1 VERRYGRDVGLSVRM
16 AACLAL
22 LAVLYL
28 PALGWI
34 VLFAYGWTASP
45 AAGALAAIGALG
57 LLAAVPFLSERV
69 ALGAAGARPI
79 RAGEHPRL
87 EAMVERLCALA
98 DVAAP
103 RLALADTD
111 VPNAFSAGRS
121 PRNAVVIVTRGL
133 LERLDDEELEA
144 VLAHELAHV
153 ANRDAFVMTLAGA
166 PAALLR
172 KVVWGLARLP
182 FRAPGL
188 AKVPA
193 ALLVLY
199 LLPVLFAGW
208 VAYALAT
215 LVLMSLSRYREFAA
229 DRGAAVLTGAPEHM
243 MSALQSIAEALPLI
257 PSRDLRAVAGANAFA
272 VLPARPQANGFEVDP
287 LHLFPTHPPLA
298 ARLERLAQL
307 ARTIGRATALA
318 EPERSPVAA
327 DVPAPPRPDNPQA
340 MGAFLLGLLVWILLA
355 GSWLLEPASAGGGIV
370 LVGLLGSAAVL
381 GGIVL
386 GFQGVGRASA
396 GAGFMGYA
404 VAGLTLLLGPWVL
417 AMLAVVVFALLGLL
431 GVAPV

>member
-1 VERRYGRDVGLSVRM
+1 MERRYGRDLGLSLRM
-16 AACLAL
+16 AACLTL

-45 AAGALAAIGALG
+45 AAGVIAAIGALG

-79 RAGEHPRL
+79 RPGEQRRL

-103 RLALADTD
+103 RLALTDTD
-111 VPNAFSAGRS
+111 LPNAFSAGRS

-172 KVVWGLARLP
+172 KLVWGLARLP

-188 AKVPA
+188 AKLPA

-199 LLPVLFAGW
+199 LLPVLIAGW

-272 VLPARPQANGFEVDP
+272 VLPARPQADGFEVDP

-298 ARLERLAQL
+298 ARLERLGRL
-307 ARTIGRATALA
+307 GRTIGRGVALG
-318 EPERSPVAA
+318 EPERSQGAA
-327 DVPAPPRPDNPQA
+327 DVPAPRPDNPQA

-355 GSWLLEPASAGGGIV
+355 GSWLLDPAQAGGAIV

-404 VAGLTLLLGPWVL
+404 VAGLTLLLGPWVVAIL
-417 AMLAVVVFALLGLL
+417 ALVVFTLLGLL